1 MKDLIKFF
9 SIITGLFR
17 SIISIL
23 LFFAVGFIVFVDNN
37 LYLAAFDLIGITSI
51 ARSILKPLSLIL
63 AIIAFIINTIV
74 ARNIFKAGENGKS
87 HPSNIFFALIF
98 LAIDGFLL
106 ITFRE
111 KLLFILVGFNGL
123 LLLNSLIGLIGKVR
137 GIYGLGTD
145 KQTKTEY
152 IEINQN
158 NTDNSDH
165 VLKSDEVKLLKNEEV
180 KIDGQTKI
188 KTSQLIEK
196 DTESEEKAAD
206 NVEVTDSEEKDSE
219 EKDEVV
225 EKKPVTLADIK
236 EQEKAAKIEVPAEE
250 VSKNQALDKSSEIS
264 EDEETSE
271 EQQNTAVEEV
281 KASNEP
287 VPNEETEEN
296 KKADDLIIKET
307 NLDDLKKKSHE
318 NLKTNKVIM
327 TDNSDMTYDPDL
339 AEDFQKAEDERIYD
353 KSTFVK
359 EERNE

>member
-63 AIIAFIINTIV
+63 ALIAFIINTIV

-123 LLLNSLIGLIGKVR
+123 LLLNSLLGLISKVR

-158 NTDNSDH
+158 NTDDSDH

-188 KTSQLIEK
+188 KTSQLIDK
-196 DTESEEKAAD
+196 DTKSAD
-206 NVEVTDSEEKDSE
+206 NVEEAVSKENDSDEDEKLLEE
-219 EKDEVV
+219 
-225 EKKPVTLADIK
+225 KPVTLADIK
-236 EQEKAAKIEVPAEE
+236 EQEKAAEIEVPAEV

-264 EDEETSE
+264 EDEKTSE

-281 KASNEP
+281 NASNEP
-287 VPNEETEEN
+287 VPNEEPEEN

-318 NLKTNKVIM
+318 NIKTNKVIM

-353 KSTFVK
+353 KSTFVR
-359 EERNE
+359 EEKNE

>member
-63 AIIAFIINTIV
+63 VLIAFIINTIV

-111 KLLFILVGFNGL
+111 KLLFILIGFNGL
-123 LLLNSLIGLIGKVR
+123 LLLNSLLGLIGKVR
-137 GIYGLGTD
+137 GIYGIEGS

-158 NTDNSDH
+158 NTDDSDH
-165 VLKSDEVKLLKNEEV
+165 VLKADEVKLLKNEEV

-188 KTSQLIEK
+188 KTSQLIDK
-196 DTESEEKAAD
+196 DTKAAD
-206 NVEVTDSEEKDSE
+206 NVEEAVSKENDSDEDKKLLEE
-219 EKDEVV
+219 
-225 EKKPVTLADIK
+225 KPVTLADIK
-236 EQEKAAKIEVPAEE
+236 EEEKLSKPEVPAKEDTKDQDLDDSSKITEAEDSYE
-250 VSKNQALDKSSEIS
+250 VLENKEL
-264 EDEETSE
+264 
-271 EQQNTAVEEV
+271 EEV
-281 KASNEP
+281 KDANEAF
-287 VPNEETEEN
+287 PNGKIEEN
-296 KKADDLIIKET
+296 KKTDDLIIKET
-307 NLDDLKKKSHE
+307 KLDDLKKKSHE
-318 NLKTNKVIM
+318 NIKTNKVIM

-353 KSTFVK
+353 KSTFVR

>member
-23 LFFAVGFIVFVDNN
+23 LFFAIGFIVFVDNN
-37 LYLAAFDLIGITSI
+37 LYLAAFDLIGITNI

-63 AIIAFIINTIV
+63 VLIAFIINTIV

-106 ITFRE
+106 MSFRE
-111 KLLFILVGFNGL
+111 KLLFILIGLNGL

-137 GIYGLGTD
+137 GIYQVEGS

-158 NTDNSDH
+158 NTDNSENL
-165 VLKSDEVKLLKNEEV
+165 LKADDVKLLKNEEV
-180 KIDGQTKI
+180 KFDGETKI
-188 KTSQLIEK
+188 KTSQLIDK
-196 DTESEEKAAD
+196 
-206 NVEVTDSEEKDSE
+206 NTDSESEDSDK
-219 EKDEVV
+219 KDESKITQDNASSDASKTY
-225 EKKPVTLADIK
+225 EKAEEENPVTLADLK
-236 EQEKAAKIEVPAEE
+236 EEEKSAPKE
-250 VSKNQALDKSSEIS
+250 DK
-264 EDEETSE
+264 
-271 EQQNTAVEEV
+271 
-281 KASNEP
+281 
-287 VPNEETEEN
+287 EN
-296 KKADDLIIKET
+296 KNKSDELVIKET

-318 NLKTNKVIM
+318 DSKTNKVIVS
-327 TDNSDMTYDPDL
+327 DNDDMTYDPDL

-353 KSTFVK
+353 KSTFVREEAK
-359 EERNE
+359 E